1 MKITLSMWDI
11 AGQERFEFFKT
22 DFFSGVAAV
31 GIVFDSSR
39 PDTFSNIDEYFEDVR
54 ERSGNIPIILVGN
67 KNDLKKE
74 IGESIP
80 REKIIQMVNQYNLF
94 EYIET
99 SALENKNV
107 DKLFRRLAITALLD
121 YKPRIG
127 EIVDT
132 NHVRFKILLVGG
144 AAVGKSTLI
153 NSFVTKKFE
162 ENYKITIAIDLM
174 TQNL

>member
-1 MKITLSMWDI
+1 
-11 AGQERFEFFKT
+11 
-22 DFFSGVAAV
+22 
-31 GIVFDSSR
+31 
-39 PDTFSNIDEYFEDVR
+39 
-54 ERSGNIPIILVGN
+54 
-67 KNDLKKE
+67 
-74 IGESIP
+74 
-80 REKIIQMVNQYNLF
+80 MVNQYNLF

-99 SALENKNV
+99 SALEYKNV

-121 YKPRIG
+121 YKPRVG

-132 NHVRFKILLVGG
+132 NHVRFKILLVGA

-174 TQNL
+174 TQNLEITEEEIPKEVLEFIKKSFKSVKKKFRRIRKKGEIDGELSELTEEMVDEEIR